1 LQQRGDERIVK
12 FWFWFLW
19 SIGAFIAVEAL
30 YFFFSL
36 AAHGRVASFNILP
49 WLIILAV
56 LAAVVEG
63 SVWLRSA
70 GQRVVAIALL
80 LLLAI
85 PAALYVLFFLV
96 LLIIHPNFH

>member
-1 LQQRGDERIVK
+1 MK
-12 FWFWFLW
+12 CWFWFLW
-19 SIGAFIAVEAL
+19 SIDAVIAVVAL

-56 LAAVVEG
+56 LAAVVGG

-70 GQRVVAIALL
+70 GQRALAIALL

-85 PAALYVLFFLV
+85 PGAFYVLFFLL

>member
-70 GQRVVAIALL
+70 
-80 LLLAI
+80 
-85 PAALYVLFFLV
+85 ALYVLFFLV